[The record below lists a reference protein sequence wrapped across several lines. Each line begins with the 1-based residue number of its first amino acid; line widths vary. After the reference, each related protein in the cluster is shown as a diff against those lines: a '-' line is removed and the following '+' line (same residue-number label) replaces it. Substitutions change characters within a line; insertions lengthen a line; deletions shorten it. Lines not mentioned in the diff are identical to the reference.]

1 MADLLIQSPQKLD
14 LEKDRII
21 KIPMK
26 QFDTR
31 TLVFKIYRNSIAV
44 DLTDWNVNFL
54 VGGSSCYVF
63 QGNTKGVSKNGNTIT
78 IECVN
83 NITLLP
89 GEKRAD
95 LQLSKNGKVI
105 STFSVIL
112 VVEPCALF
120 GIKQEDNIA
129 YTSLKDLLDKLNR
142 AESSITDLINH
153 NKTALEYI
161 NTLKSQIAIIQQFG
175 DITAVKNQIDTVNSS
190 LNSHINNQNIHVTKE
205 QKKNWDNH
213 INNQDIHITKS
224 QKDKWDA
231 YEAKI
236 IELTNIIDNIL
247 YKDAVVI
254 DDEGNFIIDDEGN
267 TIIV

>member
-1 MADLLIQSPQKLD
+1 MADLLTQSPIKLD
-14 LEKDRII
+14 LEKDRIV

-31 TLVFKIYRNSIAV
+31 TLIFKIYRNSIAV
-44 DLTDWNVNFL
+44 DLTDWNVEFL
-54 VGGSSCYVF
+54 VGGSNCYVV
-63 QGNTKGVSKNGNTIT
+63 QGNSKGVSKSGSTIT
-78 IECVN
+78 VESVN

-95 LQLSKNGKVI
+95 LQLSRNGKVI

-129 YTSLKDLLDKLNR
+129 YTSLKDLMDKLST
-142 AESSITDLINH
+142 AESSITDLINY

-175 DITAVKNQIDTVNSS
+175 DITAVKNQIDIVNSN
-190 LNSHINNQNIHVTKE
+190 LNAHINNQDIHVTKE
-205 QKKNWDNH
+205 QKNNWNKH
-213 INNQDIHITKS
+213 
-224 QKDKWDA
+224 
-231 YEAKI
+231 
-236 IELTNIIDNIL
+236 
-247 YKDAVVI
+247 I
-254 DDEGNFIIDDEGN
+254 DDEDVHVTKEQKSIWNLTANNLKEVIEIIERMQGTSEFLDENGEAFFDEN
-267 TIIV
+267 EEVFLG